1 MIKETLKVFSF
12 LVLGLA
18 AILAAAF
25 ITFWVVIAVLGGVV
39 WFGILVGKFI
49 FWSLVVI
56 VLLLWASYAIAKD
69 EMKFKKVT
77 IRWKGMN

>member
-25 ITFWVVIAVLGGVV
+25 IAFWVVIAILGGLA
-39 WFGILVGKFI
+39 WFGMLVGKVI
-49 FWSLVVI
+49 FWSLI
-56 VLLLWASYAIAKD
+56 FILFLLWVSYEIAKQ
-69 EMKFKKVT
+69 EIK
-77 IRWKGMN
+77 

>member
-25 ITFWVVIAVLGGVV
+25 TTFWIVVAIIGGIA
-39 WFGILVGKFI
+39 WFGMLVGKVI
-49 FWSLVVI
+49 FWSLVF
-56 VLLLWASYAIAKD
+56 VLFLLWVSYEIAKQ
-69 EMKFKKVT
+69 ETK
-77 IRWKGMN
+77 